1 MAYKEAN
8 PMVLIQQQ
16 IKNNSVDVQT
26 MVQELADWSS
36 EITEKEKVIKG
47 AQSSAGQARKNAKA
61 EIVKPLP
68 PIRNRID
75 IKSSLA

>member
-16 IKNNSVDVQT
+16 IKNNLVDVQT

-36 EITEKEKVIKG
+36 EVTEKEKAMKT
-47 AQSSAGQARKNAKA
+47 Q
-61 EIVKPLP
+61 
-68 PIRNRID
+68 PIA
-75 IKSSLA
+75 S